1 MAEPDKR
8 QIGDGSD
15 NYTRG
20 EHMSKLKKIVLGLG
34 GIALTVVGLSVLS
47 NGGPVKFSPAW
58 IEGLTDAEWAS
69 EREVLRQQYTNPKYD
84 DATRNEARRLMD
96 MFDRVLSSK
105 RNSVTGNCGPG
116 YHREHGY
123 NLYKP
128 D

>member
-1 MAEPDKR
+1 
-8 QIGDGSD
+8 
-15 NYTRG
+15 
-20 EHMSKLKKIVLGLG
+20 MSKLKKIVLGLG

-47 NGGPVKFSPAW
+47 NGGPVKYSPAW
-58 IEGLTDAEWAS
+58 VEGLTDAEWAS

>member
-1 MAEPDKR
+1 
-8 QIGDGSD
+8 
-15 NYTRG
+15 
-20 EHMSKLKKIVLGLG
+20 MSKLKKIVLGLG

-47 NGGPVKFSPAW
+47 NGEPVKYSPAW

-96 MFDRVLSSK
+96 MFDRVLSNK
-105 RNSVTGNCGPG
+105 RNSVTENCWPG